1 MPSRTPTLQVRL
13 SPTLRARLD
22 RQAERRVVS
31 RSYLIN
37 LALER
42 LLGELE
48 DTMDQLDNYLE
59 D

>member
-1 MPSRTPTLQVRL
+1 MASEGLHVRL
-13 SPTLRARLD
+13 SPTLRTRLD

-59 D
+59 T